1 MDMKPN
7 EFFSFLMDRNRDNP
21 NSLSKKIG
29 VPQPTLA
36 RFASGTARAPQTKTL
51 IPIAKHYKVPVESL
65 LNERSADAAYA
76 EIMNSTL
83 VPVIIGAVARPQK
96 IEANTSAGPGMYAPV
111 PLISWV
117 QAGEWCG
124 IVDNFAPGDADEWL
138 PVPRAH
144 GPNAYALRVRGISM
158 EPRYK
163 DGSIIFVDP
172 SKQADHGSN
181 VVVRMDD
188 EAEATFKQL
197 VIEGDNKFLR
207 ALNPDWPGPKLI
219 EIKSNA
225 TICGVVI
232 GQFIPD

>member
-1 MDMKPN
+1 MLIDELRRHNLSALSDEFGGVGKLAEALGKDSSQVSQWINGSKNSSTGRPRGMRTSTCRDIERATGKPAGWLDTN
-7 EFFSFLMDRNRDNP
+7 HRKNPPRNANTTT
-21 NSLSKKIG
+21 G
-29 VPQPTLA
+29 PTL
-36 RFASGTARAPQTKTL
+36 
-51 IPIAKHYKVPVESL
+51 H
-65 LNERSADAAYA
+65 
-76 EIMNSTL
+76 
-83 VPVIIGAVARPQK
+83 
-96 IEANTSAGPGMYAPV
+96 APV

-124 IVDNFAPGDADEWL
+124 VVDNFAPGDADEWL

-144 GPNAYALRVRGISM
+144 GPNAYALRVRGVSM
-158 EPRYK
+158 EPRYR

-172 SKQADHGSN
+172 GKQADHGSN
-181 VVVRMDD
+181 VVVRMDN

-197 VIEGDNKFLR
+197 VIEGENKFLR

-219 EIKSNA
+219 EINSNA